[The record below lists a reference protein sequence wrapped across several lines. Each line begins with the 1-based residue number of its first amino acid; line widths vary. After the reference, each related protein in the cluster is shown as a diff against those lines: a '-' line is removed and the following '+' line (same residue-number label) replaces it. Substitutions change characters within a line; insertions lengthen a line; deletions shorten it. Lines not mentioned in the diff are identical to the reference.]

1 MIASFFIIV
10 LIIAALFG
18 YKSARKEISDTF
30 SLLGAF
36 VVLIPLSIY
45 TLIKGCIV
53 GFDKM
58 EQDYVNS
65 HTEAEL
71 NDMWLY

>member
-1 MIASFFIIV
+1 ML

-18 YKSARKEISDTF
+18 YKPARKDISETF
-30 SLLGAF
+30 STIVGF
-36 VVLIPLSIY
+36 PVLILLTIY

-58 EQDYVNS
+58 EQDYVNT

>member
-1 MIASFFIIV
+1 MIVSLFIIG
-10 LIIAALFG
+10 LTTAALFG
-18 YKSARKEISDTF
+18 YKPARKEISDTF
-30 SLLGAF
+30 SLIGAF
-36 VVLIPLSIY
+36 AVLIPLSIY

-58 EQDYVNS
+58 EQDYVNN